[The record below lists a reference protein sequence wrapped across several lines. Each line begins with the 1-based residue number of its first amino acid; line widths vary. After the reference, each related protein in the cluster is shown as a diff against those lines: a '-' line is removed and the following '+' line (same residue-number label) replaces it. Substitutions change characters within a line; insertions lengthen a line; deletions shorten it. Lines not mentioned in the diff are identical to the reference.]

1 MYYAYTKDHKTL
13 FWASESWMLHVAMQ
27 RVGIDRDDIHFLT
40 EGQLLTVDVPRVCG
54 AQVDKIEHR
63 QEGVDFYKSTQS
75 REDEYSRSEEHTSE
89 LQSLMR
95 ISYAVFCLKKKNHK
109 TTYIT
114 LLPASSSY
122 YFHIIYHNTLYTHLF
137 TSLLN

>member
-13 FWASESWMLHVAMQ
+13 FWASESWMLHLAMQ

-40 EGQLLTVDVPRVCG
+40 EGQFLTVDVPRVCG

-75 REDEYSRSEEHTSE
+75 RKDEYSWYTTSKHKIGRAHVSTPVHTAHIVCR
-89 LQSLMR
+89 LMQ
-95 ISYAVFCLKKKNHK
+95 
-109 TTYIT
+109 
-114 LLPASSSY
+114 
-122 YFHIIYHNTLYTHLF
+122 
-137 TSLLN
+137 